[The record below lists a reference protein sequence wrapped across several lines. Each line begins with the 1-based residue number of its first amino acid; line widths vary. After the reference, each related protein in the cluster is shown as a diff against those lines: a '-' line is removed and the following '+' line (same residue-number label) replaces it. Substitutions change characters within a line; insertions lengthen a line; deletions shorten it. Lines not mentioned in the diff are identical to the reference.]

1 MQKKFGGI
9 ILDKKIFDEYGN
21 IYRKI
26 LEKIYPANGSTGF
39 AERNLSVNFSKAYE
53 KIFPS
58 ALSWFEFQFGKK
70 KHIDAVIVNEE
81 SQEIFVIE
89 SKRYS
94 VQSKIT
100 AVGHDIDRI
109 KTFLD
114 ELKKENDRRI
124 DLSKIKKFY
133 GVILADVWTE
143 VDFKRKILQSY
154 QEENF
159 LTEFKEFLK
168 FESKISNPHY
178 NVQDIENI
186 ENYFLVSMWFEF
198 KLC

>member
-1 MQKKFGGI
+1 M
-9 ILDKKIFDEYGN
+9 KKIFDEYGN

-26 LEKIYPANGSTGF
+26 LEKIYPAKGSTGF

-70 KHIDAVIVNEE
+70 NHVDAVIVNEE

-114 ELKKENDRRI
+114 ELKKENDRRNENDRRI

-143 VDFKRKILQSY
+143 VDNFKRKILKSY

-178 NVQDIENI
+178 NVQDIENR

-198 KLC
+198 KLY

>member
-1 MQKKFGGI
+1 M
-9 ILDKKIFDEYGN
+9 KKIFDEYGN

-26 LEKIYPANGSTGF
+26 LEKIYPAKGSTGF

-58 ALSWFEFQFGKK
+58 ALSWFEFQFDKK
-70 KHIDAVIVNEE
+70 KHVDAVIVNEE

-114 ELKKENDRRI
+114 ELKDANKNNDLIIKRI

-133 GVILADVWTE
+133 GVILADVWKETDLKE
-143 VDFKRKILQSY
+143 KILQSY

-186 ENYFLVSMWFEF
+186 ENYFLVSMWFEV

>member
-1 MQKKFGGI
+1 M
-9 ILDKKIFDEYGN
+9 KKIFDEYGN

-26 LEKIYPANGSTGF
+26 LEKIYPAKGSTGF

-100 AVGHDIDRI
+100 AIGHDIDRI

-114 ELKKENDRRI
+114 ELKKENDRRNENDRRI

-143 VDFKRKILQSY
+143 VDNFKRKILKSY

-178 NVQDIENI
+178 NVQDIENR

-198 KLC
+198 KLY